1 MLARDTH
8 VARVKIERK
17 DNKTIIDEISLSSL
31 LQLKRKLLKM
41 AERGEI
47 NLTAAELNLSF
58 GASIQRLA
66 TMLNQQ
72 IIAADLWQTEDKC
85 PQCKLEL
92 MPLIE
97 TCVCGCKIKS
107 QSDRLN
113 TNDLNFLISENCT
126 EQRSR
131 LFIVLSSPNY
141 LFFIFG
147 ICLIYKYF
155 WIQTKI
161 LKHVF
166 AFIFFVYI
174 FILSFIVYSYFFMII
189 ICMTFFCVK

>member
-1 MLARDTH
+1 MAAKTIGRTQHNILGATMLARDTH

-47 NLTAAELNLSF
+47 NLTTAELNLSF

-126 EQRSR
+126 E
-131 LFIVLSSPNY
+131 
-141 LFFIFG
+141 
-147 ICLIYKYF
+147 
-155 WIQTKI
+155 
-161 LKHVF
+161 
-166 AFIFFVYI
+166 
-174 FILSFIVYSYFFMII
+174 
-189 ICMTFFCVK
+189 